1 MNKEKI
7 IKEQNFRMKLYILK
21 EYQKSLDK
29 LDEVTKT
36 LARAKDKSITT
47 NEDSYYHSD
56 DYIGRQT
63 ALLNYWDGV
72 CYCYKW
78 TIEWLDAMLDGD
90 KKNGN
95 RY

>member
-1 MNKEKI
+1 MNKRKI
-7 IKEQNFRMKLYILK
+7 IEAENLKMKLYILN
-21 EYQKSLDK
+21 EYQKSLGK

-36 LARAKDKSITT
+36 LVRAKDKSIVTAD
-47 NEDSYYHSD
+47 DSYYHGD

-72 CYCYKW
+72 CCCYKE
-78 TIEWLDAMLDGD
+78 TIEWLDATLNEG